1 MGIETATTSSFYR
14 LDANDRIVAV
24 GGDWNEF
31 ALAND
36 AEGLLAERVIGSAI
50 FDHVSGDVSV
60 MFLRTLL
67 NGARTLQRPTKRP
80 YRCDSP
86 GLKRFMEMVVEP
98 DVHAEVTVH
107 HRLLRTESL
116 KAMFRFA
123 VRQGAAPLATRCSMC
138 NRLKVGGQWQEPE
151 VAWAEGLLAAERTT
165 PVIYGV
171 CPDCLA
177 DLRR

>member
-14 LDANDRIVAV
+14 LDTQDRIVAA
-24 GGDWNEF
+24 GGAWDQF

-36 AEGLLAERVIGSAI
+36 ANDLLAERVIGSSI
-50 FDHVSGDVSV
+50 FDYVYGDVSV

-67 NGARTLQRPTKRP
+67 NGARTLQRSTLRP

-86 GLKRFMEMVVEP
+86 GIKRFMEMVVEP
-98 DVHAEVTVH
+98 DGRGGVTIH
-107 HRLLRTESL
+107 HRLLRTEPL
-116 KAMFRFA
+116 PATLRFA
-123 VRQGAAPLATRCSMC
+123 VRPGATPVTTRCSMC
-138 NRLKVGGQWQEPE
+138 NRLKVAGGWQEPE
-151 VAWAEGLLAAERTT
+151 TVWADGQLIPEQAT